1 MAALRLSCLYFC
13 MLFTT
18 LFHLTSS
25 RFCFL
30 FNQSLAALVDFYS
43 REHSP
48 YRNHSGLIAEHLRS
62 EARNPATMP
71 LRRSAEIGSVRFPDE
86 TDCAVARPLSPASTE
101 AGTTT
106 RCFCF
111 GG

>member
-1 MAALRLSCLYFC
+1 FC

-30 FNQSLAALVDFYS
+30 FNQPLAALVDFCS

-48 YRNHSGLIAEHLRS
+48 YCNHSDLIAEHLRS
-62 EARNPATMP
+62 EARSPATMP
-71 LRRSAEIGSVRFPDE
+71 LRRSAEIGSVRFP
-86 TDCAVARPLSPASTE
+86 
-101 AGTTT
+101 
-106 RCFCF
+106 
-111 GG
+111 